1 MEQDDSWLTAPSLL
15 VHLLMERPSPAQA
28 CLKQNKGSKYPSFK
42 LNCERV
48 GFRQDREIWKVRKY
62 FFHFS
67 APCSHSTSGPWEEL
81 RGRNLEA
88 RSVTG

>member
-42 LNCERV
+42 L
-48 GFRQDREIWKVRKY
+48 
-62 FFHFS
+62 
-67 APCSHSTSGPWEEL
+67 TL
-81 RGRNLEA
+81 
-88 RSVTG
+88 